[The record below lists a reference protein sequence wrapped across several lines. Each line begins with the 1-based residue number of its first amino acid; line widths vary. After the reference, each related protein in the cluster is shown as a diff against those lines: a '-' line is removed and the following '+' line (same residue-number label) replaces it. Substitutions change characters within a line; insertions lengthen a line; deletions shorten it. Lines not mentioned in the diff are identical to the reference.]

1 MVEEQLTFLKRTSK
15 YRIIQKNK
23 NKKKQNNVTKLL

>member
-15 YRIIQKNK
+15 YRIIQKK
-23 NKKKQNNVTKLL
+23 QKQKKQNNVTKLL